1 RREGK
6 PPPLLHDVIIHYGE
20 RLAVDESVN
29 QIPAAIRAIHGTKSP
44 DTIASPPVT
53 NDATATVTTTANECC
68 DASANPPTQFAAPV
82 NSIRAH
88 GDSANDMNAD
98 TGPVSLILVIGTS
111 LTVLRF
117 YTFLWPHGLRR
128 CLGAGTKGGG
138 GSTRSPKRPRLGPD
152 SDIPTTT
159 VAATETGAVTSDEC
173 MESCELAIINM
184 QSTCKDGLARFV
196 SRRACDDL
204 LRETV
209 EGRLG
214 LSVPTYD
221 AARDPLREIFIPLS
235 PEEED
240 TRTRPDIFQL

>member
-1 RREGK
+1 
-6 PPPLLHDVIIHYGE
+6 
-20 RLAVDESVN
+20 
-29 QIPAAIRAIHGTKSP
+29 
-44 DTIASPPVT
+44 
-53 NDATATVTTTANECC
+53 
-68 DASANPPTQFAAPV
+68 
-82 NSIRAH
+82 
-88 GDSANDMNAD
+88 
-98 TGPVSLILVIGTS
+98 
-111 LTVLRF
+111 
-117 YTFLWPHGLRR
+117 
-128 CLGAGTKGGG
+128 
-138 GSTRSPKRPRLGPD
+138 STRSPKRPRLGPD
-152 SDIPTTT
+152 SDTSTTTTT
-159 VAATETGAVTSDEC
+159 VTAAETETVTSDEC

-221 AARDPLREIFIPLS
+221 AARDPLRELFIPLS

>member
-1 RREGK
+1 MCAGDFQATQCCEILLLTFPSSERTTPSLSSIHHTNLDTCWQFADQFAHHRREGK

-44 DTIASPPVT
+44 ETIASPPVT
-53 NDATATVTTTANECC
+53 NDATATVTTTAIECC
-68 DASANPPTQFAAPV
+68 NASANPPTQFAAPV

-88 GDSANDMNAD
+88 GDSASDMDAD
-98 TGPVSLILVIGTS
+98 TGPISLILVIGTS

-152 SDIPTTT
+152 SDTSTTT
-159 VAATETGAVTSDEC
+159 TT
-173 MESCELAIINM
+173 
-184 QSTCKDGLARFV
+184 
-196 SRRACDDL
+196 
-204 LRETV
+204 
-209 EGRLG
+209 
-214 LSVPTYD
+214 
-221 AARDPLREIFIPLS
+221 
-235 PEEED
+235 
-240 TRTRPDIFQL
+240 